1 MFPFTQTK
9 AMRVPNGKKTKTN
22 DIIKGLQ
29 RRSRTCVEMEGISP
43 REGNLGFNSE
53 LYSFLN
59 SADLNP
65 VTLNCRSDD
74 SRRGTSWLDLWADSE
89 DCELIPSF
97 CDYISPA
104 SSLADVNKPSCP
116 YSLYLDSVPSTSQV
130 SCLYSCLKWARL
142 PQPAGDA
149 YQNFL
154 WIKLFSFIL
163 LSLGISYTQKCL
175 DICLTLEKPYLVH
188 FSRVA
193 GPWQPLYSLVKRFWW
208 GFLFLGDFTILRKYV
223 SLDY

>member
-9 AMRVPNGKKTKTN
+9 AMRVANRKETKTSA
-22 DIIKGLQ
+22 IIKGLQ
-29 RRSRTCVEMEGISP
+29 RRSRPCLEMEGIRP
-43 REGNLGFNSE
+43 REGNRGFNSE

-65 VTLNCRSDD
+65 VTLNCRSAD
-74 SRRGTSWLDLWADSE
+74 SRRGTSWLDLLADSE
-89 DCELIPSF
+89 DCEPIPSF
-97 CDYISPA
+97 CDCISPA
-104 SSLADVNKPSCP
+104 SSLADVNKLLVPRFHIF
-116 YSLYLDSVPSTSQV
+116 SLAGALLVFMLKMSKAASTSRQ
-130 SCLYSCLKWARL
+130 CLSEFSL
-142 PQPAGDA
+142 
-149 YQNFL
+149 N
-154 WIKLFSFIL
+154 KLFSFIL
-163 LSLGISYTQKCL
+163 ISLGISYTQKYL

-188 FSRVA
+188 FIRVV

>member
-9 AMRVPNGKKTKTN
+9 ATRVANRKKTKTSA
-22 DIIKGLQ
+22 IIKGLQ
-29 RRSRTCVEMEGISP
+29 RRSRACIEMEGIRP
-43 REGNLGFNSE
+43 WEGNLGFNSE

-65 VTLNCRSDD
+65 VTLNCRSADC
-74 SRRGTSWLDLWADSE
+74 RRRTSWLDLWADSE
-89 DCELIPSF
+89 DCEPNPSF
-97 CDYISPA
+97 YDCISPVF
-104 SSLADVNKPSCP
+104 SLTDVNKLLVPGFHIF
-116 YSLYLDSVPSTSQV
+116 SLAGALLVFMLKMSKAASTRRQ
-130 SCLYSCLKWARL
+130 CLSEFSL
-142 PQPAGDA
+142 
-149 YQNFL
+149 NT
-154 WIKLFSFIL
+154 LFSFIL
-163 LSLGISYTQKCL
+163 LSLGISHTQKCL

-188 FSRVA
+188 FIRVA